1 MISTERLRN
10 LISQPRETSGLEFKE
25 AKTSYDREKLFKYVV
40 AIANERGGFIVF
52 GVSDVPPRTIVG
64 TSVFPNLEQITSQ
77 IRQNTGLN
85 VEVSQMR
92 LDDKR
97 VLALRIPSRPAGT
110 CYQYRGAYWMRS
122 GEELVAMTEDRLR
135 SIFSEGRLEWGMQPL
150 VSGVSAAEVFEL
162 LDVGSF
168 LSIWGHPEG
177 GSDDEKIGRL
187 VDARLIEGNGSAY
200 ILTNMAGLLL
210 SNDLSIFPPLERKA
224 PRLIIYNGND
234 KLDTRKDIVG
244 RRGYAVGFSG
254 LVRSAMDSMPQ
265 NEVLENALRTTAPLF
280 PERPLRELVA
290 NALIHQDLEVSGTSP
305 IIEIYQNRI
314 EISNP
319 GLPVVPV
326 ERFIDGHRS
335 RNERLTWVMRQLKIC
350 EERSSGIDRVV
361 SAAEMYQL
369 PAPEF
374 IAEFE
379 STKAI
384 VHGHRSFEAMTQD
397 DKTRAC
403 YQHAV
408 LKYVMR
414 EPMTNDTLRERF
426 GSGPDTSAVSRII
439 KATVDSGMII
449 PDPAVGKSRKFARYL
464 PYFAQEGS

>member
-1 MISTERLRN
+1 
-10 LISQPRETSGLEFKE
+10 
-25 AKTSYDREKLFKYVV
+25 
-40 AIANERGGFIVF
+40 
-52 GVSDVPPRTIVG
+52 
-64 TSVFPNLEQITSQ
+64 
-77 IRQNTGLN
+77 
-85 VEVSQMR
+85 
-92 LDDKR
+92 
-97 VLALRIPSRPAGT
+97 
-110 CYQYRGAYWMRS
+110 
-122 GEELVAMTEDRLR
+122 
-135 SIFSEGRLEWGMQPL
+135 
-150 VSGVSAAEVFEL
+150 
-162 LDVGSF
+162 
-168 LSIWGHPEG
+168 
-177 GSDDEKIGRL
+177 
-187 VDARLIEGNGSAY
+187 
-200 ILTNMAGLLL
+200 
-210 SNDLSIFPPLERKA
+210 
-224 PRLIIYNGND
+224 
-234 KLDTRKDIVG
+234 
-244 RRGYAVGFSG
+244 
-254 LVRSAMDSMPQ
+254 MDSMPQ